1 MVKTNDESDLS
12 LKCNSRKSDFAKAI
26 V

>member
-1 MVKTNDESDLS
+1 MTKTNDESNLS